1 MRRRCWRG
9 ATRRVSYAQRSGR
22 LGGQAGASANP
33 VRRPS
38 ITWRHD
44 SIPFVEAAVARKL
57 TLDFLKTEAASGA
70 ALGLAALAALIVA
83 NSPWSADYFAWL
95 KSYHA
100 VQIGPIRLE
109 ETISDWIK
117 EGLMAIFFLVVGL
130 EIKYEIL
137 RGELSDP
144 RKLATPVLAALGGMV
159 GPALVYLA
167 LTGAIG
173 APHQGWPIPLAT
185 DIAFA
190 LAVFGFVGRGLPS
203 SLRVFLLT
211 LAIVDDL
218 GAIALIALLFSQGLD
233 WTPLLWAVGLLVAG
247 GLFAHWRRVTAPFW
261 VLGFGLVWYLTVLS
275 GLSTSLTAVAFAMIV
290 PLTARKENK
299 QSPLKEAMH
308 DLHPWNAYLVLP
320 LFAFA
325 KAGVSFAGLS
335 LDQALAPLVIAIA
348 LGLFLGKQVGVFGAA
363 WLASAL
369 RIGARPTDAT
379 WMQVYGVS
387 LLCGVGFTMSLFI
400 GVLAFPGAVDS
411 PEQIEVKLG
420 VIGGSI
426 LSAVAAAIVLGMAGR
441 RREADP
447 AAKTPEVAAIEGEN
461 AQKLT

>member
-1 MRRRCWRG
+1 M
-9 ATRRVSYAQRSGR
+9 
-22 LGGQAGASANP
+22 
-33 VRRPS
+33 
-38 ITWRHD
+38 
-44 SIPFVEAAVARKL
+44 ARKP
-57 TLDFLKTEAASGA
+57 TLDFLKTEAASGS
-70 ALGLAALAALIVA
+70 ALALAAIAALLVA

-95 KSYHA
+95 KSYH
-100 VQIGPIRLE
+100 VLQLGPIRLE

-130 EIKYEIL
+130 EIKYEIV

-144 RKLATPVLAALGGMV
+144 RKLATPVLAALGGMA
-159 GPALVYLA
+159 GPAAVYLF
-167 LTGAIG
+167 LSMTMG
-173 APHQGWPIPLAT
+173 APHAGWPIPLAT

-190 LAVFGFVGRGLPS
+190 LAIFGFVGKGLPS

-218 GAIALIALLFSQGLD
+218 GAIALIALLFSEGAN
-233 WTPLLWAVGLLVAG
+233 WTPLFWALGLLAAF
-247 GLFAHWRRVTAPFW
+247 GLIAHRIRVPTPFW
-261 VLGFGLVWYLTVLS
+261 VLGFSAVWYLTILS

-290 PLTARKENK
+290 PIQARKEDR

-308 DLHPWNAYLVLP
+308 DLHPWNAFLVLP

-335 LDQALAPLVIAIA
+335 LEQAFAPLVVAIA
-348 LGLFLGKQVGVFGAA
+348 LGLFFGKQIGVFGAA

-369 RIGARPTDAT
+369 RIGARPTDAS
-379 WMQVYGVS
+379 WLQVYGIS

-411 PEQIEVKLG
+411 PEQVEVKLG

-426 LSAVAAAIVLGMAGR
+426 LSAVGAAVVLGLAGR
-441 RREADP
+441 RPRRDP
-447 AAKTPEVAAIEGEN
+447 AAADPQIEPLAGSSS
-461 AQKLT
+461 

>member
-1 MRRRCWRG
+1 
-9 ATRRVSYAQRSGR
+9 
-22 LGGQAGASANP
+22 L
-33 VRRPS
+33 
-38 ITWRHD
+38 
-44 SIPFVEAAVARKL
+44 EAAVARKI

-70 ALGLAALAALIVA
+70 ALGLAALAALMVA
-83 NSPWSADYFAWL
+83 NSPWSGDYFAWL

-218 GAIALIALLFSQGLD
+218 GAIALIALLFSQGVN

-261 VLGFGLVWYLTVLS
+261 VLGFALVWYLTVES

-290 PLTARKENK
+290 PLNARKENR

-308 DLHPWNAYLVLP
+308 ELHPWNAYLVLP

-325 KAGVSFAGLS
+325 KAGVSFAGLT
-335 LDQALAPLVIAIA
+335 LDQALAPLVLAIA
-348 LGLFLGKQVGVFGAA
+348 LGLFLGKQAGVFGAA

-369 RIGARPTDAT
+369 KIGARPTDAT

-426 LSAVAAAIVLGMAGR
+426 LSAIAAAVVLGRASR

-447 AAKTPEVAAIEGEN
+447 AAQAPDVAALEGEN